1 MLDAFLESNRRFP
14 ARLVIVVND
23 GLRKGL
29 RMGVGWHSKSLE
41 TVCAKHGNA
50 WLHQNY
56 LAVCQEMLKDKAAR
70 AGYTLRRWTAYYC
83 GHAQT
88 MSHYAAVLGK
98 I

>member
-1 MLDAFLESNRRFP
+1 
-14 ARLVIVVND
+14 
-23 GLRKGL
+23 
-29 RMGVGWHSKSLE
+29 
-41 TVCAKHGNA
+41 
-50 WLHQNY
+50 
-56 LAVCQEMLKDKAAR
+56 MLKDKAAR